1 MARIKLSALFL
12 FIAVFLSSCSCEWHI
27 KKAKSKC
34 GLETETITVHDTVT
48 FPEVR
53 TDSVFFYNQK
63 DTVLI
68 QKGNI
73 EVRYFYSNDSVF
85 IDGTCKEVTVVKER
99 VVTVNK
105 FKQSS
110 NWPWFIVVLLVGF
123 IVALFVRR

>member
-1 MARIKLSALFL
+1 MKLINLLKILPIFL
-12 FIAVFLSSCSCEWHI
+12 YSCTCSYHI

-68 QKGNI
+68 QRGNLEI
-73 EVRYFYSNDSVF
+73 KYFYSHDSVF
-85 IDGTCKEVTVVKER
+85 IDGRCKEKIIVKER
-99 VVTVNK
+99 TLTVNK
-105 FKQSS
+105 FKPAS
-110 NWPWFIVVLLVGF
+110 NWPWFIVVALVGF
-123 IVALFVRR
+123 IVALFVRK